1 MNQYYQE
8 KEIYYMKSVKRIL
21 SVAVAVLLIAM
32 MMIPAVSAA
41 GSNTVNWTCEYPG
54 YTYTVYTVATYNSTT
69 GAFTATSASLQD
81 AVNNAVAADQMAAL
95 AETLTTTTGL
105 TAEGTTFTTNAGS
118 GNFTLPDGIYFI
130 KCTQPGPNNKKVLKN
145 SIVVFPN
152 KNKTT
157 TETINL
163 TDKVNEGQ
171 PTVTKEIVNGGDNTF
186 GTKSTTAKSKT
197 ITYKLTADIAGSK
210 DSKLTSYV
218 ITDKMG
224 TGLNTSKHDVTSVVL
239 KNGATETPITD
250 YTVTTAAA
258 DIDCATTVDGGE
270 GTTGNTF
277 GVKLGSTILGT
288 DAFYAEGNQVVV
300 TYETE
305 LDYATAAVATDI
317 PNTDAMIYGNES
329 GRNVVPGTT
338 VNVQTYKV
346 VAKKVDAVSGAAL
359 ADATFGLYEDQACT
373 KEIATATS
381 VANTGIADFA
391 VKLPAGTYYVKEIE
405 APRGYNLNS
414 EVKSV
419 TLSASNAS
427 ATVEIED
434 TQAKL
439 PSTGGN
445 GTLMFTIIG
454 GSLVLLAAAL
464 FVIVMKK
471 RSSAK

>member
-1 MNQYYQE
+1 
-8 KEIYYMKSVKRIL
+8 MKSVKRIL

-69 GAFTATSASLQD
+69 GAFTATPATLQD
-81 AVNNAVAADQMAAL
+81 AVNNAVDANQMAAL

-105 TAEGTTFTTNAGS
+105 TEEGTTFTTNAGS
-118 GNFTLPDGIYFI
+118 GHFDLNDGIYFI

-157 TETINL
+157 AETINL

-171 PTVTKEIVNGGDNTF
+171 PTVTKEIVGGANTF
-186 GTKSTTAKSKT
+186 GTIDTATFKSKT

-224 TGLNTSKHDVTSVVL
+224 EGLDTSKHDVTSVVL
-239 KNGATETPITD
+239 KNGTTETPLTEGTD

-258 DIDCATTVDGGE
+258 DIDCATTVDGGT

-277 GVKLGSTILGT
+277 GVKLSDTILGT

-300 TYETE
+300 TYETQ
-305 LDYATAAVATDI
+305 LKADAAVATDI

-329 GRNVVPGTT
+329 GRNVVPGNT

-346 VAKKVDAVSGAAL
+346 EAKKIDAVTKNPLAGAK
-359 ADATFGLYEDQACT
+359 FGLYQDQACT
-373 KEIATATS
+373 KLIVESAETGD
-381 VANTGIADFA
+381 NGIADFG
-391 VKLPAGTYYVKEIE
+391 VKLPAGTYYIKETKV
-405 APRGYNLNS
+405 PDGYNFNS
-414 EVKSV
+414 APERVVLPDDTNK
-419 TLSASNAS
+419 
-427 ATVEIED
+427 TVVIED
-434 TQAKL
+434 TKAKL

-464 FVIVMKK
+464 FVVVMKK
-471 RSSAK
+471 KSSAK

>member
-1 MNQYYQE
+1 
-8 KEIYYMKSVKRIL
+8 MKSVKRIL

-69 GAFTATSASLQD
+69 GAFTATPASLQT
-81 AVNNAVAADQMAAL
+81 AVNNAVTKDQMAAL
-95 AETLTTTTGL
+95 AETLTTTSGL
-105 TAEGTTFTTNAGS
+105 TEQGTTFTTNAGS

-130 KCTQPGPNNKKVLKN
+130 KCTKPGPNNKKILKN

-152 KNKTT
+152 KDKTT

-171 PTVTKEIVNGGDNTF
+171 PTVTKEIVGGVNTF
-186 GTKSTTAKSKT
+186 GTIDTDTFKSKT

-224 TGLNTSKHDVTSVVL
+224 TGLNKDKHDVTSVVL
-239 KNGATETPITD
+239 KNGTTETLLTEGTD
-250 YTVTTAAA
+250 YTVTTEAAF
-258 DIDCATTVDGGE
+258 IDCATPLDGGAT
-270 GTTGNTF
+270 TTGNTF
-277 GVKLGSTILGT
+277 GVKLGTTILGT

-305 LDYATAAVATDI
+305 LKYEDADVATDI

-329 GRNVVPGTT
+329 GRNVVPGNT
-338 VNVQTYKV
+338 VNVQTFQV
-346 VAKKVDAVSGAAL
+346 TAKKIDAVTKNPLAGAK
-359 ADATFGLYEDQACT
+359 FGLYEDADCT
-373 KEIATATS
+373 KLIVESSETG
-381 VANTGIADFA
+381 NNGIADFG
-391 VKLPAGTYYVKEIE
+391 VKLPAGTYYIKETKV
-405 APRGYNLNS
+405 PDNYNLNT
-414 EVKSV
+414 EIKSV
-419 TLSASNAS
+419 TLGAGNAD
-427 ATVEIED
+427 ATVTVED